1 MTTENIEFN
10 PKKHIQPLLQSEAAE
25 CGLACLGMILNY
37 YHGDTDIVSLRQQ
50 FSLSMKGCT
59 MADILSMAEHVGM
72 VGRGLRADLDELSEL
87 QTPCILHWEMA
98 HFVVLEKVGKDS
110 ITILDPACGRVTLNM
125 QQVSDRFTGVALELV
140 PTRSFKPPKIKQTIQ
155 LRDFW
160 KSMVGARGF
169 IFSLLGLALIL
180 QLLGL
185 ISPYG
190 MQIITDSIIAT
201 NDLNM
206 LNVVII
212 GLALIV
218 LFQLFTGWL
227 RDFVTQRFGHQLS
240 FQMQA
245 NMLNHLLRLPMS
257 FFENRHLGDILSKI
271 QSLTPIQT
279 LLAFTI
285 PEQMLNVLFGIV
297 TSVVLLIY
305 SPMLFIVIV
314 TALLIYVAIRCLFY
328 PKQRQLAMESIVAEA
343 KKESN
348 LMETLRSMQA
358 IKLYGKE
365 VQRQGLWQN
374 LAIKTI
380 NIAIKNERLNFW
392 QSKANELI
400 FGAERLVILY
410 VGASLVIN
418 GQFTLGMFM
427 AFVSYREMFVTH
439 VTSFIDF
446 IFEYRMI
453 SVHLER
459 ASEVLLTEKE
469 ITSKDNIFHSNT
481 SSPNITGNIELKN
494 IQFQHSDFSAPVF
507 DNLSLTINA
516 GESVAIIG
524 PSGVGKTTLLK
535 LMIGLLSPQKGE
547 ILIDG
552 KKLMDYGLTNL
563 RTQIATVMQD
573 EQLFM
578 GTLAENIHF
587 FSEKPDMEFVEQCAY
602 FAGLHQDIVDMP
614 MGYNTL
620 VGEMGSTLSG
630 GQKQRLVLARAL
642 YKRPVMMFLD
652 EATSNLDVKLEKEIN
667 KTISNMKI
675 TRVIIAH
682 RPETIASA
690 DRVIDLSLTH

>member
-1 MTTENIEFN
+1 MTNENIEFN
-10 PKKHIQPLLQSEAAE
+10 SKKRIQPLLQAEAAE
-25 CGLACLGMILNY
+25 CGLACLGMMLNY
-37 YHGDTDIVSLRQQ
+37 YHGDTDIVSLRQK
-50 FSLSMKGCT
+50 FSLSIKGCT

-72 VGRGLRADLDELSEL
+72 AGRGVRLELDELSQL

-98 HFVVLEKVGKDS
+98 HFVVLETVGKDR
-110 ITILDPACGRVTLNM
+110 ITILDPACGRVTM
-125 QQVSDRFTGVALELV
+125 SMSQVSERFTGVALELT
-140 PTRSFKPPKIKQTIQ
+140 PTHSFKAPKIKQTIQ
-155 LRDFW
+155 LGDFW

-169 IFSLLGLALIL
+169 VVSLIGLALIL

-185 ISPYG
+185 ISPFG
-190 MQIITDSIIAT
+190 MQIITDNIIAS
-201 NDLNM
+201 NDLHM
-206 LNVVII
+206 LNVVIM

-218 LFQLFTGWL
+218 LLDLFTGWL

-271 QSLTPIQT
+271 ESLTPVQT

-285 PEQMLNVLFGIV
+285 PEQMLNALFGIV

-305 SPMLFIVIV
+305 SPMLFAVIA
-314 TALLIYVAIRCLFY
+314 TALLSYVVVRRLFY
-328 PKQRQLAMESIVAEA
+328 PAQRQLAMESLIAEA

-374 LAIKTI
+374 LAIKSI
-380 NIAIKNERLNFW
+380 NLEIKNERLDFW
-392 QSKANELI
+392 QAKANEFI
-400 FGAERLVILY
+400 FGAERLIILY
-410 VGASLVIN
+410 VGASLVIK

-439 VTSFIDF
+439 ITSLIDF
-446 IFEYRMI
+446 MFEYRMI

-459 ASEVLLTEKE
+459 ISEVLLSEKE
-469 ITSKDNIFHSNT
+469 MMSKDKTFFSNASL
-481 SSPNITGNIELKN
+481 SSITGNIELKN
-494 IQFQHSDFSAPVF
+494 IQFQHSDFSDPVF
-507 DNLSLTINA
+507 RNLSLNINA

-547 ILIDG
+547 VLIDG
-552 KKLMDYGLTNL
+552 KNIIDYDINNL
-563 RTQIATVMQD
+563 RSQIATVMQD

-587 FSEKPDMEFVEQCAY
+587 FSEAPDMEFVKQCAD
-602 FAGLHQDIVDMP
+602 FAGLHQDINDMP

-620 VGEMGSTLSG
+620 VGEMGSALSG

-652 EATSNLDVKLEKEIN
+652 EATSHLDVKLEKEIN

-690 DRVIDLSLTH
+690 DRVIDLNLAH

>member
-1 MTTENIEFN
+1 MTNENIEFTS
-10 PKKHIQPLLQSEAAE
+10 KKRIQPLLQAEAAE
-25 CGLACLGMILNY
+25 CGLACLGMMLNY
-37 YHGDTDIVSLRQQ
+37 YHGDTDIVSLRQK
-50 FSLSMKGCT
+50 FSLSIKGCT

-72 VGRGLRADLDELSEL
+72 AGRGVKVELDELSQL
-87 QTPCILHWEMA
+87 QTPCILHWEMT
-98 HFVVLEKVGKDS
+98 HFVVLEKVGKDR
-110 ITILDPACGRVTLNM
+110 ITILDPACGRVTM
-125 QQVSDRFTGVALELV
+125 SMSQVSERFTGVALELT
-140 PTRSFKPPKIKQTIQ
+140 PTHSFKAPKIKQTIQ
-155 LRDFW
+155 LGDFW

-169 IFSLLGLALIL
+169 VVSLIGLALIL

-185 ISPYG
+185 ISPFG
-190 MQIITDSIIAT
+190 MQIITDNIIAS
-201 NDLNM
+201 NDLHM
-206 LNVVII
+206 LNVVIM

-218 LFQLFTGWL
+218 LLELFTGWL

-271 QSLTPIQT
+271 ESLTPVQT

-285 PEQMLNVLFGIV
+285 PEQMLNALFGIV

-305 SPMLFIVIV
+305 SPMLFAVIA
-314 TALLIYVAIRCLFY
+314 TALLSYVVVRRFFY
-328 PKQRQLAMESIVAEA
+328 PAQRQLAMESLIAEA

-374 LAIKTI
+374 LAIKSI
-380 NIAIKNERLNFW
+380 NLEIKNERLDFW
-392 QSKANELI
+392 QAKANEFI
-400 FGAERLVILY
+400 FGAERLIILY
-410 VGASLVIN
+410 VGASLVIK

-439 VTSFIDF
+439 VTSLIDF
-446 IFEYRMI
+446 MFEYRMI

-459 ASEVLLTEKE
+459 ISEVLLSEKE
-469 ITSKDNIFHSNT
+469 MMSKDKTFCSNT
-481 SSPNITGNIELKN
+481 SLSSITGNIELKN
-494 IQFQHSDFSAPVF
+494 IQFQHSDFSDPVF
-507 DNLSLTINA
+507 RSLSLNINA

-547 ILIDG
+547 VLIDG
-552 KKLMDYGLTNL
+552 KNIIDYDINNL
-563 RTQIATVMQD
+563 RSQIATVMQD

-587 FSEKPDMEFVEQCAY
+587 FSEEPDMEFVKQCAD
-602 FAGLHQDIVDMP
+602 FAGLHQDINNMP

-620 VGEMGSTLSG
+620 VGEMGSALSG

-652 EATSNLDVKLEKEIN
+652 EATSHLDVKLEKEIN

-690 DRVIDLSLTH
+690 DRVIDLNLAH